1 MTRILN
7 FEGIFDQ
14 WFTTK
19 ASERVV
25 DTHLDALDA
34 EDLFEQVDGRLVLGI
49 DLANESTSAERE

>member
-1 MTRILN
+1 VN
-7 FEGIFDQ
+7 
-14 WFTTK
+14 TTK